1 MNPPIFPREAKRFY
15 SRGDYYLGRNPIF
28 NPFLLLEHLTASQ
41 KLYKRHP
48 LLNYGM
54 SDSVNAPS
62 ENQLMTPEDRFASQV
77 QLLLH
82 TVHQLGSIE
91 GGHILEVGSGT
102 GSGAYIVNNV
112 FSPASINGV
121 DFAPSQVAR
130 AKRINKQNHHIHFH
144 RLSASDIASHFGD
157 EQFDGIYSVEMVQHL
172 DQKTLQRFFEGAFTA
187 LKSEKKLSFCSFFSQ
202 NTEGQAELR
211 KVFPTVDL
219 GLDFMHNI
227 EDIKQMLE
235 QIGFKDIQTNS
246 IGEYVWDQL
255 IRWCNQIAPEQTWS
269 NAYLKVFPGLLD
281 YYNVTGTKR

>member
-1 MNPPIFPREAKRFY
+1 MKTPIFPNRAEQFY
-15 SRGDYYLGRNPIF
+15 SRGDYFLGRNPIF
-28 NPFLLLEHLTASQ
+28 NPFLLLEHPTALR
-41 KLYKRHP
+41 KLYKKHP

-54 SDSVNAPS
+54 SYPNDLPS
-62 ENQLMTPEDRFASQV
+62 EEKSMKPDDRFSSQV
-77 QLLLH
+77 RLLLN
-82 TVHQLGSIE
+82 TVHKLGNVN
-91 GGHILEVGSGT
+91 GGHLLEVGSGT
-102 GSGAYIVNNV
+102 GCGAYLVDNTYH
-112 FSPASINGV
+112 PASLNGV
-121 DFAPSQVAR
+121 DYSPVQVAR
-130 AKRINKQNHHIHFH
+130 AKKLNRKKNNIHFH
-144 RLSASDIASHFGD
+144 ELSAADIARQFGP

-202 NTEGQAELR
+202 NAEGQAELR

-235 QIGFKDIQTNS
+235 QTGFKDIQTNS

-281 YYNVTGTKR
+281 YYIVTGTKE